1 MHMWHEHFTCV
12 SVRDSRQGLSK
23 HEPNN
28 FFVFIYSSR
37 RLHHQSR
44 RQRLHSLGS
53 FLSCAAG
60 GAELFRHKE
69 TRTKNGQLPAIH
81 RIIAICISFEW
92 LISCWSSLKK
102 KKPSQFLLSHIF
114 KVWTSYNLD
123 LIYNYLCPGGSM
135 CSQSPG
141 SYPVMKNKLDL
152 FFFSHTQ

>member
-102 KKPSQFLLSHIF
+102 KNPASSCYHIF
-114 KVWTSYNLD
+114 LKCELVITLISSTITSVQGAV
-123 LIYNYLCPGGSM
+123 CVH
-135 CSQSPG
+135 SPQA
-141 SYPVMKNKLDL
+141 
-152 FFFSHTQ
+152 HTLWWRIN